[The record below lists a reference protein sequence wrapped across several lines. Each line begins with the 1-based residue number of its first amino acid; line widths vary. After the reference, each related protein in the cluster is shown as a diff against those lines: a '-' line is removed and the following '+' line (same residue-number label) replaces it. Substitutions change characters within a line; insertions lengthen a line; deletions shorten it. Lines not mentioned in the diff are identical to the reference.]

1 MIHSKRNEAIFILH
15 PPRSSYYTRQN
26 FSKLGLHRA
35 YFHKIFQNN
44 YSTKHLKKNLPLKNF
59 KSRLLYEGKSK
70 ERIRNW
76 EPSFASI
83 IKTSYFEKICKLP
96 RGKLTFYFNL
106 SIWNPYIILINLGTS
121 AYTSNNFQPST
132 CLNVRLNT
140 FIGFILIKK
149 V

>member
-1 MIHSKRNEAIFILH
+1 MKQYLYYIPLVPVITRGKTWTSPCIF
-15 PPRSSYYTRQN
+15 Q
-26 FSKLGLHRA
+26 
-35 YFHKIFQNN
+35 KIFQNN

-76 EPSFASI
+76 EPSFTSI
-83 IKTSYFEKICKLP
+83 IKSSYFEKICKLP
-96 RGKLTFYFNL
+96 RGKLTFYVNL
-106 SIWNPYIILINLGTS
+106 SIRNPYITS

-132 CLNVRLNT
+132 CLNVRRNT